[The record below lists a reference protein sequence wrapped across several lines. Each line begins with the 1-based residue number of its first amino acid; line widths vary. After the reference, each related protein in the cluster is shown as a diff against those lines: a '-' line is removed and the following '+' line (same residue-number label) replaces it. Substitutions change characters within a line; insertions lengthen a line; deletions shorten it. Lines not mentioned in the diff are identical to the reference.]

1 MWELVW
7 GLLLEFYEN
16 LLLQVSALLSVDDL
30 GIWRAMKIKFGL
42 TAAVSV
48 ALSTS
53 AIAQCPDYTTFS
65 QVSGSFLRI
74 GKSRF

>member
-1 MWELVW
+1 
-7 GLLLEFYEN
+7 
-16 LLLQVSALLSVDDL
+16 
-30 GIWRAMKIKFGL
+30 MKIKFGL

-65 QVSGSFLRI
+65 QVSSPFLRI
-74 GKSRF
+74 GKSGF